1 MGHLSTAQNMTGD
14 LHPTTAP
21 ARQPARWHLP
31 VLLLSLLLSL
41 LLAVLPGAH
50 PVLLPALLLGTLVLS
65 ATLAI
70 RQNRWHAHDS
80 VRQYQHTLSRLAQAL
95 PDALLVV
102 QSGRIA
108 YHNQAARP
116 LLASSSPARPGA
128 TLAELLDAL
137 PDSATAVQHSP
148 LRCTL
153 HTADGTA
160 LAALV
165 TSAAFNHEGQ
175 PAQLVLIHDISQVEQ
190 ARLQLQDSNRELQA
204 MAQRLF
210 TVQEEERRAISRDLH
225 DDIGQSITAMKLAAH
240 AAMDEPDPAQRR
252 EDLSLLLDMADQT
265 VGRLRDLSTL
275 LRPPQLDALGL
286 EAALSWQVRTLL
298 RNRQVQF
305 QVSTP
310 PLSQRPAAACEQACF
325 RIAQESLTNI
335 VRHAHAGSISLRLQ
349 ETAGAWMELCI
360 DDDGDGFELDGPR
373 GLGLAVMRERALG
386 VGGQLHIDSAPG
398 AGTRIRCRLPFQPVV
413 TGPYG
418 PADA

>member
-14 LHPTTAP
+14 THQTTAP
-21 ARQPARWHLP
+21 ASQPARWHLP
-31 VLLLSLLLSL
+31 VLLLTLLLSL
-41 LLAVLPGAH
+41 LLAILPGTH
-50 PVLLPALLLGTLVLS
+50 PVLLPALLLGALVLS
-65 ATLAI
+65 ASLAI
-70 RQNRWHAHDS
+70 RQHRWHAHAS
-80 VRQYQHTLSRLAQAL
+80 VRQHQHTLSRLAQAL
-95 PDALLVV
+95 PDALLIV
-102 QSGRIA
+102 QAGHIA
-108 YHNQAARP
+108 YHNHAARP
-116 LLASSSPARPGA
+116 LLTSSCPPRPSPA
-128 TLAELLDAL
+128 LARLLDTL
-137 PDSATAVQHSP
+137 PDPASGPHSP

-153 HTADGTA
+153 PTADDAA

-165 TSAAFNHEGQ
+165 TSAAFSHEGL
-175 PAQLVLIHDISQVEQ
+175 PARLVLIHDISQVEQ

-240 AAMDEPDPAQRR
+240 AAIDEPDPAQRR
-252 EDLSLLLDMADQT
+252 EDLALLLDMADQT

-286 EAALSWQVRTLL
+286 EAALSWQVRTIL
-298 RNRQVQF
+298 RNSQVQF
-305 QVSTP
+305 QVSAP

-335 VRHAHAGSISLRLQ
+335 VRHAHAGSIRLRLQ
-349 ETAGAWMELCI
+349 ETASAWMELCI

-373 GLGLAVMRERALG
+373 GLGLAVMRERAQG

-398 AGTRIRCRLPFQPVV
+398 AGTRIRCLLPFQPVV

-418 PADA
+418 PANA